1 MPEYRVNY
9 SQQPSAAPDP
19 MATGAQWGK
28 AIGGIARGAQSI
40 ADEAKREGLPFG
52 LMEGTKA
59 KADKLIADYGNPDSE
74 TFAGLTG
81 SQRTTKLVSLLQ
93 PLDSEMAKR
102 YETRANEER
111 TKDFGGQKAK
121 VPTAEPTGNLD
132 ADIASTKKAIE
143 DIKGQLEGAETTTEN
158 KGGAPGTTP
167 AAAEQGTQSEYGKST
182 TDAALEEGEYAPAP
196 DKNIVGNETGTPVP
210 EAPAKAPVREG
221 DGLQTYAPLDQRRPL
236 AKFTAGQPTPPKPKT
251 LLESMGGTYGTGTE
265 TPPTLAATYGTQGLP
280 GYGQAPFMT
289 PSAPQPKLVSQ
300 SDIYGNG
307 TLGGRDLTKAD
318 MFDTRSALAMTPS
331 QIEQQKMVGYKP
343 GDTLHG
349 YLPSNAG
356 MSNFAQQQM
365 PGETWEEMLARLDKE
380 AKEYPGAAGT
390 EVEDNN
396 GY

>member
-9 SQQPSAAPDP
+9 SQQPSVAPDP

-28 AIGGIARGAQSI
+28 AVGGIARGAQSI

-143 DIKGQLEGAETTTEN
+143 DIKDQLRGAETATED
-158 KGGAPGTTP
+158 KGGAPGT
-167 AAAEQGTQSEYGKST
+167 
-182 TDAALEEGEYAPAP
+182 APAGTEQDAQTVP
-196 DKNIVGNETGTPVP
+196 DHNIVGDKPGTPAP
-210 EAPAKAPVREG
+210 EVGAKAPVSEG
-221 DGLQTYAPLDQRRPL
+221 DGLQTYAPLDQRLPL
-236 AKFTAGQPTPPKPKT
+236 AKFTAGQPTPPKPET

-265 TPPTLAATYGTQGLP
+265 TPLTLAAAYGTQGLP
-280 GYGQAPFMT
+280 GYGQAPFT
-289 PSAPQPKLVSQ
+289 APSAPRPKPLTL

-307 TLGGRDLTKAD
+307 TLSGRDLTKAD
-318 MFDTRSALAMTPS
+318 MLDTRAALAMTPS
-331 QIEQQKMVGYKP
+331 QIEQQKMQGYKP

-349 YLPSNAG
+349 YLPANAG
-356 MSNFAQQQM
+356 MSNFARQQM

-380 AKEYPGAAGT
+380 AKEYPGVAGT
-390 EVEDNN
+390 EVEDDN

>member
-74 TFAGLTG
+74 IFAGLTG

-102 YETRANEER
+102 YETRADEER
-111 TKDFGGQKAK
+111 TKDFGGSKAK

-143 DIKGQLEGAETTTEN
+143 DIKDQLRGAETATED
-158 KGGAPGTTP
+158 KGGAPGTAP
-167 AAAEQGTQSEYGKST
+167 AGTEQGAQTEYGKST
-182 TDAALEEGEYAPAP
+182 TDAAPEEGARTPDQNSVGNKPGTPAP
-196 DKNIVGNETGTPVP
+196 EVG
-210 EAPAKAPVREG
+210 AKAPVSEG
-221 DGLQTYAPLDQRRPL
+221 DGLQTYAPLDQLRPL
-236 AKFTAGQPTPPKPKT
+236 AKFTAGQPTPPKPET

-265 TPPTLAATYGTQGLP
+265 TPLTLAAAYGTQGLP
-280 GYGQAPFMT
+280 GYGQAPFIA
-289 PSAPQPKLVSQ
+289 PSAPRPKPLTL

-307 TLGGRDLTKAD
+307 TLSGRDLTKAD
-318 MFDTRSALAMTPS
+318 MFDTRAALAMTPS
-331 QIEQQKMVGYKP
+331 QIEQQKMQGYKP

-349 YLPSNAG
+349 YLPANAG

-365 PGETWEEMLARLDKE
+365 PGETWKEMLARLDKE

>member
-132 ADIASTKKAIE
+132 ADIATTKKAIE
-143 DIKGQLEGAETTTEN
+143 VIKGQLKGAETTTED
-158 KGGAPGTTP
+158 KGGAPGTTL
-167 AAAEQGTQSEYGKST
+167 AAPKQGTQTEYGRPP
-182 TDAALEEGEYAPAP
+182 TDATLGDYAPDP
-196 DKNIVGNETGTPVP
+196 GNTIVGNNPGTPAP
-210 EAPAKAPVREG
+210 EVGAKAPVKEG

-236 AKFTAGQPTPPKPKT
+236 AEFTAGQPTPPKPET

-265 TPPTLAATYGTQGLP
+265 TPLTLAATYGTQGLP
-280 GYGQAPFMT
+280 GYGQAPFIA
-289 PSAPQPKLVSQ
+289 PSAPQPKLVTQ

-318 MFDTRSALAMTPS
+318 MFDTRAALAMTPS
-331 QIEQQKMVGYKP
+331 QIEQQKMQGYKP

-349 YLPSNAG
+349 YLPANAG

-365 PGETWEEMLARLDKE
+365 PGETWKEMLARLDKE